1 MIKRRFTLHVACV
14 MLLASLFVAGQTLH
28 AAAAMFGPCYLKA
41 VAHKHMHMGSTG
53 QRSTHQGGCCCDRP
67 TPCDCDLN
75 QGSNDEGSALP
86 VTAATNSISPTSLNA
101 WVLPARIAA
110 GSYSPEKGLC
120 PGWVQARAPSETLPP
135 DTTKLIC

>member
-1 MIKRRFTLHVACV
+1 MTKRGFTLNIVCA
-14 MLLASLFVAGQTLH
+14 MLVVGVFVAGQTLH

-41 VAHKHMHMGSTG
+41 VAIKHVHTGSTG
-53 QRSTHQGGCCCDRP
+53 QHSTHQGGCCCDRP

-75 QGSNDEGSALP
+75 RGSSDEGSVLP

-101 WVLPARIAA
+101 WVVPARIAA
-110 GSYSPEKGLC
+110 GSCSPEKALS
-120 PGWVQARAPSETLPP
+120 PGWVQARAPSEIVSP